1 MDINSRENKVEISG
15 FGPFGANPQGFAPP
29 DSTYHLGTGEDVE
42 FQVENGWTH
51 ILHAPPF
58 LLSVFDQELRY
69 PTQVALAMEAG
80 FVAQDGWDGWIR
92 LLRKPTQTNPSPR
105 VPTGLLSAL
114 IRLCGKFGF
123 TYRIHDSRN
132 KPAGDVPE
140 MVTIPLRDYQEAAVE
155 AALKAGRG
163 VLDMPPR
170 SGKTRTMAE
179 IHRRL
184 ALPTAWLA
192 PTTRIVTQTA
202 EVLAGFFGENYAFTL
217 VGSKDWKAASRKKI
231 VVCTAATAGN
241 LPADFWKSRQ
251 VVVVDEWHHAAAK
264 TYREILDH
272 CEHVYY
278 RFGMTG
284 TFYRSG
290 LDELAMHAL
299 LSNAVYKIT
308 SRELLARGFLI
319 PVKVVFIPVL
329 GHVRGCG
336 TGFQTGHGKAGIHEH
351 TYRQSM
357 VAHVAH
363 YLQSTGRRVLVLVGT
378 KKQGR
383 DLETVIRTLVPRAP
397 DGCQRKSVEFICH
410 DTPKTIQG
418 EILESFVAGRE
429 VKVLIGTSIVG
440 EGVDLPTTD
449 SLVYAKGEKA
459 EVTLVQNA
467 YRVATA
473 AEGKDSA
480 IIVDFADRH
489 HRKLLQHALER
500 LRIYHEE
507 PSFEV
512 KVLQDPQEFPQW
524 LQAQGKKLDQN
535 LWNGVI

>member
-1 MDINSRENKVEISG
+1 MAEAIEENKVEISG
-15 FGPFGANPQGFAPP
+15 FGGFAPNPQGFAPP
-29 DSTYHLGTGEDVE
+29 ATYSLGTGEDVE

-51 ILHAPPF
+51 ILHPPPF
-58 LLSVFDQELRY
+58 LLNVFDQELRY

-92 LLRKPTQTNPSPR
+92 LIRKPTQANPAPR
-105 VPTGLLSAL
+105 APTGLLG
-114 IRLCGKFGF
+114 RLTQLCQKFGF
-123 TYRIHDSRN
+123 SYRIHDTRN
-132 KPAGDVPE
+132 RPAGDVPE
-140 MVTIPLRDYQEAAVE
+140 TATIPLRDYQEVAVE
-155 AALKAGRG
+155 TALRAGRG

-192 PTTRIVTQTA
+192 PTSRIVEQTA
-202 EVLAGFFGENYAFTL
+202 GVLEGFFGKHYATVL
-217 VGSKDWKAASRKKI
+217 VGSKDWEQAARRRI

-251 VVVVDEWHHAAAK
+251 MMVVDEWHHAAAK
-264 TYREILDH
+264 TYREVFDH
-272 CEHVYY
+272 CGHVYY
-278 RFGMTG
+278 RYGMTG
-284 TFYRSG
+284 TFFRSG

-299 LSNAVYKIT
+299 LSNAIYTIT
-308 SRELLARGFLI
+308 SRELLARGYLV

-336 TGFQTGHGKAGIHEH
+336 TGFTTGHGKAGIHEH
-351 TYRQSM
+351 GYRQSM

-363 YLQSTGRRVLVLVGT
+363 YLQTTGRRVLVLVGT

-383 DLETVIRTLVPRAP
+383 DLETVIRTMVPRAP
-397 DGCQRKSVEFICH
+397 EGCAHRSVEFVCH
-410 DTPKTIQG
+410 DTPKPVQAG
-418 EILESFVAGRE
+418 ILESFVAGQGVR
-429 VKVLIGTSIVG
+429 VLIGTSIVG

-449 SLVYAKGEKA
+449 ALVYARGEKA

-473 AEGKDSA
+473 AEGKREA

-489 HRKLLQHALER
+489 HSKLLKHALER
-500 LRIYHEE
+500 LRIYHAE

-512 KVLQDPQEFPQW
+512 QVLQDPQQFPQW
-524 LQAQGKKLDQN
+524 LKN
-535 LWNGVI
+535 LGPKTLERSNHS